1 MSGSKARLQALL
13 DSLSARSVGDMDFEI
28 DDDAHN
34 LLITHIDEV
43 IAAVVEEACALAE
56 HRNADAVESID
67 IHRIFQKKFG
77 LVIPSGKL

>member
-1 MSGSKARLQALL
+1 MSSSKARLQALL
-13 DSLSARSVGDMDFEI
+13 DSLSARSIGDIDFAI

-34 LLITHIDEV
+34 LLIKHIDEV
-43 IAAVVEEACALAE
+43 LAAVVEEACALAE

-77 LVIPSGKL
+77 LVIPSGK